1 MVQQS
6 LNIQNHND
14 DSETYVFNDESEKY
28 IFIDDK
34 TKNNKIIY
42 MVFDTY
48 MPSSIINYFELIG
61 PNVAMIN
68 EDMCLSINL
77 LNEIQNYE
85 YLRLYQE
92 AEKP

>member
-1 MVQQS
+1 MVQGT

-14 DSETYVFNDESEKY
+14 DSEAYLFNDESEKY

-48 MPSSIINYFELIG
+48 MPNTITNYFELIG

-68 EDMCLSINL
+68 EDMYLSGNL
-77 LNEIQNYE
+77 LGEIQNYR
-85 YLRLYQE
+85 YLISYVE